1 MAATGMAFA
10 GHRAWAGMSKETAAG
25 LRATCTQVL
34 SVLSVL
40 PVIFLF
46 GCGPKTIVVEV
57 PPRIDLQS
65 YSAIGVVDFTSDPTD
80 KLNQFATQKFMNIVQ
95 TSQPNVRF
103 LELGPMD
110 QLLRAVGRER
120 MDRDTLKILG
130 TKYNVDTIFTG
141 AYEISDVRPQ
151 IRLGEDLSSVSAAA
165 TIRISL
171 ALKHF
176 DTKTGVTLWTNSRQ
190 GQWPVAKVGTGTG
203 GGVSISVSDPKDRYA
218 NFMGQLINAVAD
230 DFRHHYERRA
240 VTEK

>member
-1 MAATGMAFA
+1 MEARRTAFA
-10 GHRAWAGMSKETAAG
+10 
-25 LRATCTQVL
+25 
-34 SVLSVL
+34 L
-40 PVIFLF
+40 PVLLGIFLF
-46 GCGPKTIVVEV
+46 GCGPKTILVEV

-65 YSAIGVVDFTSDPTD
+65 YGVIGVMDFTSDRPD
-80 KLNQFATQKFMNIVQ
+80 NLHQFATQKFMTVVQ
-95 TSQPNVRF
+95 ASQPNVRF

-120 MDRDTLKILG
+120 IDPEAIRILG
-130 TKYNVDTIFTG
+130 ARYKVDTIFTG

-151 IRLGEDLSSVSAAA
+151 IRVGEDLSSLSAAA
-165 TIRISL
+165 TVRISL

-176 DTKTGVTLWTNSRQ
+176 ETKTGVTLWTNSRQ

-203 GGVSISVSDPKDRYA
+203 GGLAVSVSDPQERYA
-218 NFMGQLINAVAD
+218 RFMEQLILAVAD

>member
-1 MAATGMAFA
+1 MEARRTAFA
-10 GHRAWAGMSKETAAG
+10 DHWAWAAMSKDTAAG

-34 SVLSVL
+34 SVLPVIL
-40 PVIFLF
+40 VIFLF

-57 PPRIDLQS
+57 PPKIDLQS
-65 YSAIGVVDFTSDPTD
+65 YNAIGVVDFASDRPDT
-80 KLNQFATQKFMNIVQ
+80 LNQFATQKFMNLVQ

-120 MDRDTLKILG
+120 MDREALKILG

-151 IRLGEDLSSVSAAA
+151 IRVSEDLSSVSAAA
-165 TIRISL
+165 TVRIAL
-171 ALKHF
+171 TLKHF

-203 GGVSISVSDPKDRYA
+203 GALSFSVSDPQERYA
-218 NFMGQLINAVAD
+218 RSMEQLIIAVAD

>member
-1 MAATGMAFA
+1 MEVTGKAFV
-10 GHRAWAGMSKETAAG
+10 R
-25 LRATCTQVL
+25 LL

-40 PVIFLF
+40 PVLFLF

-80 KLNQFATQKFMNIVQ
+80 KLNQYATQKFMSIVQ
-95 TSQPNVRF
+95 ASQPNVRF

-110 QLLRAVGRER
+110 QLLSAVGRER
-120 MDRDTLKILG
+120 MDRDTLKIVG
-130 TKYNVDTIFTG
+130 ARYNVDTIFTG
-141 AYEISDVRPQ
+141 AYEISDVKPQ
-151 IRLGEDLSSVSAAA
+151 IRVGGDLSSISAAA
-165 TIRISL
+165 TVRLSL
-171 ALKHF
+171 TLRHL

-203 GGVSISVSDPKDRYA
+203 GGLAISMSDPQDRYA
-218 NFMGQLINAVAD
+218 QFMGQLITAVAD

-240 VTEK
+240 VPEK